1 MEKVEGRA
9 QAVEEGRV
17 VVAAAAAVA
26 EWVVQ

>member
-17 VVAAAAAVA
+17 VVAAAAVA